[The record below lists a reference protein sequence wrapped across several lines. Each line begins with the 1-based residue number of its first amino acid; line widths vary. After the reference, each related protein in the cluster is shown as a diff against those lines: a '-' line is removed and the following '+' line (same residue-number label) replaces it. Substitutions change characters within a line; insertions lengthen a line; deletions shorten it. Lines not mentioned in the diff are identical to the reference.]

1 MEDQKSRIN
10 RFLNELVNPNLHKEE
25 QVTVFSQ
32 DENKDAAGVYR
43 TNSICRNNS
52 LSTCGGATTTNK
64 ECTNY
69 DSYCADSKNYSC
81 TAEASRNS
89 SIMTCGGG
97 F

>member
-1 MEDQKSRIN
+1 MGDQRKRIN
-10 RFLNELVNPNLHKEE
+10 RFLNELMNHNLPQEE

-32 DENKDAAGVYR
+32 DENKDGTGASR
-43 TNSICRNNS
+43 TNTKCSNKV
-52 LSTCGGATTTNK
+52 LSSCGGATTTNK

-69 DSYCADSKNYSC
+69 DSYCYDSNNYSC